1 VRGAALPETTR
12 AFIAIELNEA
22 VHSELASLQS
32 ILKKS
37 KADVK
42 WLAPE
47 SIHLTLK
54 FLGNIEIQK
63 IKEIEE
69 ILNETAAGL
78 EPFALTLKGIGAF
91 PELDHPRVVWVGVES
106 GASQSKQIVK
116 TIEEKLEII
125 GIPREEREFYAH
137 ITLGRVKSQKNT
149 GGLKEIIEAT
159 KFEARSAVDVIHL
172 TLFKSELTRG
182 GSIYTPLFIANMKNA

>member
-1 VRGAALPETTR
+1 MPETTR

-22 VHSELASLQS
+22 VHSKIASLQS

-37 KADVK
+37 NADVK
-42 WLAPE
+42 WLE
-47 SIHLTLK
+47 SGSIHLTLK
-54 FLGNIEIQK
+54 FLGNMEIQK

-91 PELDHPRVVWVGVES
+91 PGLDHPRVIWVGVES
-106 GASQSKQIVK
+106 GASQSKQLVK

-137 ITLGRVKSQKNT
+137 ITLGRVKSQKNIHN
-149 GGLKEIIEAT
+149 LEKIIAAT
-159 KFEARSAVDVIHL
+159 EFAAGSAVDVNHL
-172 TLFKSELTRG
+172 TLFKSQLSREG
-182 GSIYTPLFIANMKNA
+182 PVYTPLFIAKMKNA